1 MRNKLAKGLFILGLV
16 IVSTVL
22 IGKLYKSSVE
32 KKTLEEF
39 KEKFNY
45 SVEEKKKTL
54 EEIKNGDGI
63 ALIDIEKIGV
73 HTVIAEGST
82 LEVLENNIGHFENT
96 AMPGETGNF
105 SIAGHRNTINN
116 EVFRNIDKLKV
127 GDEIKITTLTD
138 IFQYEI
144 NEIFVTSPSDIDV
157 LNQNLDE
164 KTMTIVTCTNRGK
177 DRYIVKAKLI
187 G

>member
-22 IGKLYKSSVE
+22 IGKLYKISIE

-45 SVEEKKKTL
+45 SEEEKIKTL

-73 HTVIAEGST
+73 HTVIAGGST

>member
-22 IGKLYKSSVE
+22 IGKLYKSSIE

-45 SVEEKKKTL
+45 SEEEKKKTL

-82 LEVLENNIGHFENT
+82 LDVLENNIGHFENT

-144 NEIFVTSPSDIDV
+144 NEIFVTAPSDTDV